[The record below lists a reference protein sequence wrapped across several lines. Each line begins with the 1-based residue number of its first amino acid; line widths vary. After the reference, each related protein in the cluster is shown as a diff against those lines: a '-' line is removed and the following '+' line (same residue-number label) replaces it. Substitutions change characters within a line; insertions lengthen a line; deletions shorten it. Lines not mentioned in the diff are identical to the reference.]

1 MKDEHGKKSTVADVS
16 RMYVGPN
23 QRASMLETAFE
34 KFRKKGYSHN
44 QAKAL
49 AAQAV
54 EGFLNEQRRQQI
66 DAIRQAEQEGR
77 HESADEMAGE
87 FLDQVLGTKS

>member
-1 MKDEHGKKSTVADVS
+1 MKDDTMKKSSVADVS

-54 EGFLNEQRRQQI
+54 EGFLNEQRRKQVE
-66 DAIRQAEQEGR
+66 AIRQAEQDGNDA
-77 HESADEMAGE
+77 SADQMAQD
-87 FLDQVLGTKS
+87 FIDQELPR